1 MKNLSQPLRSLLIG
15 VFVFVGLVIF
25 AYGFRVTKVD
35 LKETRSEI
43 RQTQLVRIIRALA
56 KPDLVKYDEK
66 ETVIK
71 LPYMVPCPEGGYT
84 PPEQDTTGPYLVVTP
99 ACAEPGAEVTI
110 EGFNFAP
117 NTSGPIFFIPT
128 SEVEL
133 RLSNLETDAQ
143 GHFVATGKLPK
154 RSSEEVQNIQAVTR
168 MRVGAPMLSQ
178 TAKDTWDKIVE
189 TVFMALLATAIGTLL
204 AVPLSFFASRNL
216 MEDVDSPLIS
226 IALSLLFIPIGLV
239 AGAVAAQWI
248 DGINQML
255 SQGWLMPLI
264 GVIVAPFII
273 LYSVRIAIPQND
285 TSDVKKSD
293 LPKRIIFSI
302 IAGFALILGGYM
314 LSSLSIA
321 LGNTLEKNLGGL
333 GFLGAFIRD
342 CGDILDMIMVVV
354 VALVGAGIMSGFANK
369 LGRRMIKRL
378 PEAPLKI
385 FTVLISTA
393 AGSVLFLLIAAGL
406 DWLYQF
412 ENPLWTITIPAV
424 VGGLLGLITA
434 IVIKPQMYLSIG
446 LVIYFIARTIFNA
459 LRSIEALIMVIVFV
473 VWVGIGPFAGVLAL
487 SLHTIAALAKL
498 YSEQVESI
506 LEGPVEAIRATGANR
521 LQTIVYGVIPQI
533 IPPYISFTMY
543 RWDINVRMST
553 IIGFAG
559 GGGIGFLLIQ
569 NINLLNYRAA
579 SVQMLAIAVVVA
591 SMDYISSKL
600 RETTV

>member
-1 MKNLSQPLRSLLIG
+1 MNKISQPLRSLLVGI
-15 VFVFVGLVIF
+15 FVFTTLVIF
-25 AYGFRVTKVD
+25 AYGFRVTKVN

-56 KPDLVKYDEK
+56 KPDLIKYDEQ
-66 ETVIK
+66 ETIVK

-84 PPEQDTTGPYLVVTP
+84 PPAQDTTKPYLVAIP
-99 ACAEPGAEVTI
+99 ACGEPGSEVTI
-110 EGFNFAP
+110 EGFNFKP
-117 NTSGPIFFIPT
+117 NSSGPIFFIPT

-133 RLSNLETDAQ
+133 RFSNLATDAH
-143 GHFVATGKLPK
+143 GHFTAIGKLPK
-154 RSSEEVQNIQAVTR
+154 RSSEEVQHIQAVTR
-168 MRVGAPMLSQ
+168 MRVGAPRLSQ

-226 IALSLLFIPIGLV
+226 IALSLLFVPIGLLG
-239 AGAVAAQWI
+239 GAVLAQWI
-248 DGINQML
+248 DGINQVL
-255 SQGWLMPLI
+255 SKGWLIPLI
-264 GVIVAPFII
+264 GLIAAPFVVA
-273 LYSVRIAIPQND
+273 YSVRIAIPQND
-285 TSDVKKSD
+285 TADVKRTD
-293 LPKRIIFSI
+293 LPKRIFFGIV
-302 IAGFALILGGYM
+302 AGFSLILGLYM
-314 LSSLSIA
+314 LSSLCIA
-321 LGNTLEKNLGGL
+321 AGNLLAKNLGGL

-354 VALVGAGIMSGFANK
+354 VALAGAGIVSGFASR
-369 LGRRMIKRL
+369 LGRTMIKRL
-378 PEAPLKI
+378 PKAPLKV
-385 FTVLISTA
+385 FCMLISA
-393 AGSVLFLLIAAGL
+393 AGGSVLFLLIAAGL

-412 ENPLWTITIPAV
+412 ENPFWTRTIPAAA
-424 VGGLLGLITA
+424 GGLLGLATA
-434 IVIKPQMYLSIG
+434 IVVQPQKYLSIG
-446 LVIYFIARTIFNA
+446 SVIYFIARTIFNA

-579 SVQMLAIAVVVA
+579 SVQMLAIAIVVA

>member
-1 MKNLSQPLRSLLIG
+1 MKNLSQPLRSLLVGI
-15 VFVFVGLVIF
+15 FVFITLVIF
-25 AYGFRVTKVD
+25 AYGFRVTKVN

-56 KPDLVKYDEK
+56 KPDLVKYDVQ
-66 ETVIK
+66 ETVVR
-71 LPYMVPCPEGGYT
+71 LPYMVPCPVEGFT
-84 PPEQDTTGPYLVVTP
+84 PPEQDTTKPYLVVTP
-99 ACAEPGAEVTI
+99 ACAEPGSEVTV
-110 EGFNFAP
+110 EGFNFEP
-117 NTSGPIFFIPT
+117 NSSGPIFFIPS

-133 RLSNLETDAQ
+133 RFSNLATDAH
-143 GHFVATGKLPK
+143 GHFTAIGKIPK
-154 RSSEEVQNIQAVTR
+154 RSSEEVQHIQAVTR
-168 MRVGAPMLSQ
+168 MRVGMPKLSQ

-226 IALSLLFIPIGLV
+226 ISLSLLFVPIGLLGGGV
-239 AGAVAAQWI
+239 LAQWI

-255 SQGWLMPLI
+255 SKGWLIPLI
-264 GVIVAPFII
+264 GLIAAPFII
-273 LYSVRIAIPQND
+273 AYSVRIAIPQND
-285 TSDVKKSD
+285 TSDVKIAD
-293 LPKRIIFSI
+293 LPKRILFGIL
-302 IAGFALILGGYM
+302 AGFSLIIGLYM
-314 LSSLSIA
+314 LSSLCIA
-321 LGNTLEKNLGGL
+321 VGNLLAKNLGGL

-342 CGDILDMIMVVV
+342 CGDILEMIMVVV
-354 VALVGAGIMSGFANK
+354 VALAGGGIMGGFASK
-369 LGRRMIKRL
+369 LGRTMIKRL
-378 PEAPLKI
+378 SDAPLKV
-385 FTVLISTA
+385 FCMLISAA

-412 ENPLWTITIPAV
+412 EDPFWTRTIPAAA
-424 VGGLLGLITA
+424 GGLLGLATA
-434 IVIKPQMYLSIG
+434 IVIQPQKYLSIG
-446 LVIYFIARTIFNA
+446 SVIYFIARTIFNA